1 MAKDKPPTYTPAPE
15 LPADPQLR
23 QRFTEIVAVLS
34 GTQTVAGAA
43 RTLDLS
49 RNHFQTIFH
58 RVLAAMIE
66 AMTPK
71 AAGRP
76 AKPERVAELEAENAK
91 LREELETMTIRTEA
105 IERML
110 KVVGGFA
117 SGKTPL
123 PRARGKKTKS
133 EDPEPATS
141 PRKQAVIAMREQGAP
156 TALCVAALGVS
167 ASTVRRCAHVGRPV
181 AARLPRPLDPTR
193 AAHVRSIVRATHGLV
208 GAQNL
213 ARLSGLARRACA
225 AIKKRELRELEFERQ
240 ARRSRVSVA
249 APGIIRGFDAMHVD
263 TTDGK
268 AYWLVAADAAIPYRT
283 SITTVR
289 AYDAASVM
297 AALVTDFEAHGPPLV
312 LRLDRI
318 ACQRTREVKDLLM
331 RYQVLALH
339 GPPRHPY
346 YYGQLERQNREH
358 RSWYALLERVPVHE
372 LAARAEDMRTALN
385 ALWPRPTLNGCT
397 AEQAWRAS
405 KPLDIDRRELITEVQ
420 RCTSGLTN
428 SGVELLRARRIAIE
442 SALTRRGLLT
452 IHQGGQC

>member
-1 MAKDKPPTYTPAPE
+1 
-15 LPADPQLR
+15 
-23 QRFTEIVAVLS
+23 
-34 GTQTVAGAA
+34 
-43 RTLDLS
+43 
-49 RNHFQTIFH
+49 
-58 RVLAAMIE
+58 
-66 AMTPK
+66 
-71 AAGRP
+71 
-76 AKPERVAELEAENAK
+76 
-91 LREELETMTIRTEA
+91 
-105 IERML
+105 
-110 KVVGGFA
+110 
-117 SGKTPL
+117 
-123 PRARGKKTKS
+123 
-133 EDPEPATS
+133 
-141 PRKQAVIAMREQGAP
+141 MREQGAP